1 MARIRPFRGIRP
13 TAATAPDLIAPPYD
27 TLDRAEAR
35 AAIAANPLTF
45 LHVTRSDG
53 LLPDTVDE
61 HDPAIYAEARRQL
74 ARFREAGWVV
84 QDAAPSYY
92 LYRQTWRGRTQT
104 GLMATCAVAEYDD
117 NTIKRHELTRP
128 DKEKDRVDH
137 IEALDAQTGLVFL
150 AWRDTSAEAR
160 AALAE
165 APAAPLWETTTPDG
179 VTHALLRIDAPAAVA
194 RITAAFAALPAL
206 YVADGHHRSAAASR
220 VAAARG
226 GAGASGWFLAGIFP
240 DSELEILPYNRLVKD
255 LAGHSP
261 AAFLAAVDAAFHRSP
276 GQPTPAGRG
285 EISMFFAGAWHA
297 LRPHPSR
304 VPSGDPVGSL
314 DVSVLQD
321 TLLGPVLGIANPRTD
336 TRIRFVGGI
345 KGPGALEAAV
355 QKGEAAVGF
364 VLHPTGMDQLLA
376 VADANLLMPPKST
389 WFEPKLRGGVV
400 VHPID
405 AD

>member
-1 MARIRPFRGIRP
+1 M
-13 TAATAPDLIAPPYD
+13 
-27 TLDRAEAR
+27 
-35 AAIAANPLTF
+35 
-45 LHVTRSDG
+45 
-53 LLPDTVDE
+53 DE

-285 EISMFFAGAWHA
+285 EISMFFAGEWHA